1 MTKILSIETAATVCS
16 VAVHE
21 QGKLLGLSEL
31 YVENIHG
38 EKLIPIVN
46 ELLLGLGLKGGELDA
61 VAVSKGPGSYT
72 GLRIGVSSAKG
83 LAYAWDL
90 PLIGVDTL
98 DALARHCL
106 IYTGSEDLVIAAMDA
121 RRMEVYAKVVDFR
134 GAILQETAP
143 IVVDRD
149 TFSAFLEEGRKVYL
163 IGNATSKL
171 KDVLTH
177 PSLLFVQQD
186 NSART
191 VGEIAFDHYR
201 LGRFENLAYFE
212 PNYLKEFMVL
222 KSKKQLL
229 NS

>member
-31 YVENIHG
+31 CVENIHG
-38 EKLIPIVN
+38 EKLIPIIN
-46 ELLLGLGLKGGELDA
+46 ELLLGLGLRGGEMDA
-61 VAVSKGPGSYT
+61 IAVSKGPGSYT

-98 DALARHCL
+98 DALARQCL
-106 IYTGSEDLVIAAMDA
+106 TYTGSEDVVIAALDA
-121 RRMEVYAKVVDFR
+121 RRMEVYAKVVDSR
-134 GAILQETAP
+134 GAVLQDTSP
-143 IVVDRD
+143 IVVDSD
-149 TFSAFLEEGRKVYL
+149 TFRAFLDEGRMVYL
-163 IGNATSKL
+163 IGNATAKL
-171 KDVLTH
+171 KEVLVH
-177 PSLLFVQQD
+177 PNLLFVQRD
-186 NSART
+186 NSAKT
-191 VGEIAFDHYR
+191 VGEIAFDRYR

-222 KSKKQLL
+222 QSRKQLL